1 VTAAVVASVV
11 VGVAFVVAGA
21 SKLAAGPSWPV
32 QARGL
37 GAPDWSIRLVP
48 WLELTVGAL
57 LVVGVARPVPAFAA
71 LALLGVFTGLIGT
84 QRAHGRHPPCACF
97 GAWSAS
103 PLGPWHLVRNGVLI
117 VLAFVALFA

>member
-37 GAPDWSIRLVP
+37 GAPDWSIGLVP
-48 WLELTVGAL
+48 
-57 LVVGVARPVPAFAA
+57 
-71 LALLGVFTGLIGT
+71 
-84 QRAHGRHPPCACF
+84 
-97 GAWSAS
+97 
-103 PLGPWHLVRNGVLI
+103 
-117 VLAFVALFA
+117 